1 MADNGGA
8 PSMGRK
14 LLSAGAS
21 ATRFAGRLMLSTVR
35 HAVRV
40 ASLYAAGAGPKAPLP
55 KKRLTP
61 RVCRCVARVQAS
73 RAWSGGIAVPVQP
86 EAQATA
92 AQIPAGACGGALAAA
107 AVDASAPRFR
117 SLAL

>member
-1 MADNGGA
+1 
-8 PSMGRK
+8 
-14 LLSAGAS
+14 
-21 ATRFAGRLMLSTVR
+21 
-35 HAVRV
+35 
-40 ASLYAAGAGPKAPLP
+40 
-55 KKRLTP
+55 
-61 RVCRCVARVQAS
+61 VQAS